1 MHELSVTESILEIA
15 SRHAK
20 AAGASKVTDINIVI
34 GRLSSIVDDSVQ
46 FYWDI
51 ISQDSICAGA
61 KLHFQRLPA
70 RMLCLDCS
78 REYTF
83 EGEMTPCP
91 NCGSSQARVIS
102 GEEFHMESIEV
113 EGEQEQTY

>member
-15 SRHAK
+15 TRHAQ
-20 AAGASKVTDINIVI
+20 AAGARKVTDLNIVI

-51 ISQDSICAGA
+51 LTVDTICAGST
-61 KLHFQRLPA
+61 LHFQRIPA
-70 RMLCLDCS
+70 GMLCLDCN

-83 EGEMTPCP
+83 EGEMIPCP
-91 NCGSSQARVIS
+91 NCGSLVARVVS
-102 GEEFHMESIEV
+102 GEEFRLDSIEV
-113 EGEQEQTY
+113 ESDQEEPS

>member
-20 AAGASKVTDINIVI
+20 AAGAKKVTDINIVI

-51 ISQDSICAGA
+51 IAQDSICAGA
-61 KLHFQRLPA
+61 TLHFQRLPA

-83 EGEMTPCP
+83 DGEMIPCP
-91 NCGSSQARVIS
+91 TCGSYSARVIS
-102 GEEFHMESIEV
+102 GEEFRMDSIEV
-113 EGEQEQTY
+113 EGEQEQMH